1 MSLEA
6 RRRYQTTIQQ
16 HKDTDRRTGAPITA
30 PREIVTDFADFARHL
45 SWDALPAPEQAR
57 WSGLLAEIH
66 AARVDLE
73 SLDADRRSRAK
84 EILFRLEC
92 GRIEDEEAV
101 IRHAIETSVEARPD
115 PWDD

>member
-6 RRRYQTTIQQ
+6 RRRYQATIQQ
-16 HKDTDRRTGAPITA
+16 HKDTDPRTGTPITA
-30 PREIVTDFADFARHL
+30 LREIVTDFADFARHS
-45 SWDALPAPEQAR
+45 SWDNLPAEEQAR
-57 WSGLLAEIH
+57 WSAILAEIH
-66 AARVDLE
+66 AARIELE

-92 GRIEDEEAV
+92 GQVEDEEAV